1 MIELSIIHV
10 FLFFSL
16 VLIQTII
23 GVGILVLGT
32 PILLILNYNIIETI
46 SILLPI
52 SILTSVI
59 NLIYFKF
66 INKIQILDLGGKVK
80 KSFFIICIPAIL
92 FGTIL
97 MKYFHEIINFKIL
110 VSILIFT
117 TLIAKKFFNDYL
129 LMLSN
134 LKKKVMLLVIGL
146 VHGVSNS
153 GGALLSIFIL
163 NINKNLKAQ
172 TRYSLT
178 FFYFFLAFLQYSIF
192 SFFFKEIILLTQL
205 ANLILIIFVGALFGN
220 LLVKYIDNK
229 KFNFLIEILT
239 LITVISLVVN
249 NYYN

>member
-1 MIELSIIHV
+1 MI
-10 FLFFSL
+10 
-16 VLIQTII
+16 
-23 GVGILVLGT
+23 
-32 PILLILNYNIIETI
+32 
-46 SILLPI
+46 
-52 SILTSVI
+52 
-59 NLIYFKF
+59 
-66 INKIQILDLGGKVK
+66 
-80 KSFFIICIPAIL
+80 
-92 FGTIL
+92 
-97 MKYFHEIINFKIL
+97 
-110 VSILIFT
+110 
-117 TLIAKKFFNDYL
+117 
-129 LMLSN
+129 
-134 LKKKVMLLVIGL
+134 LLVIGL

-192 SFFFKEIILLTQL
+192 SFFFKEIILLTQFL
-205 ANLILIIFVGALFGN
+205 NLILIIFVGTLFGN

>member
-1 MIELSIIHV
+1 
-10 FLFFSL
+10 
-16 VLIQTII
+16 
-23 GVGILVLGT
+23 
-32 PILLILNYNIIETI
+32 
-46 SILLPI
+46 
-52 SILTSVI
+52 
-59 NLIYFKF
+59 
-66 INKIQILDLGGKVK
+66 
-80 KSFFIICIPAIL
+80 
-92 FGTIL
+92 
-97 MKYFHEIINFKIL
+97 
-110 VSILIFT
+110 
-117 TLIAKKFFNDYL
+117 
-129 LMLSN
+129 MLSN